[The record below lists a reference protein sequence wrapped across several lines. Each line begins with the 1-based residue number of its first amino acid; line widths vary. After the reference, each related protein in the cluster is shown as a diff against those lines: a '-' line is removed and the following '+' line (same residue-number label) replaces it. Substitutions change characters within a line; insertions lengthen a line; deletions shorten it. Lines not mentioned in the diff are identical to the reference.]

1 MRLATFAKYHSLVNR
16 GGIEPTLTASTL
28 PRQDGRFRKDIQ
40 GLRALAV
47 LMVLAFHAC
56 LPVPG
61 GFVGVDVFFA
71 ISGFVITSMLHREWE
86 ATGRIRLGAFYT
98 RRFKRLAPALAL
110 LVAVTVVASA
120 FVLSPFGAQQ
130 TAGKTALGALLISAN
145 IVITRI
151 TGGYF
156 DAPAAT
162 NPLLHTWSLS
172 VEEQFYLAFPLIV
185 MMGWTVGK
193 RWRRLRVATQVTV
206 ALVAAG
212 SFGAAVLA
220 LSHPPGPRTD
230 WLIGYYGP
238 VSRAWEFAAG
248 ALLSLV
254 ATRLA
259 RTPRSLATALGLG
272 GGAMLGASLWLMSEA
287 TPHPGPWTLLPV
299 LGTLLLLVAGTGQ
312 TNVVSRA
319 LALGPLVKVG
329 DWSYSIYLWHWPLI
343 VLASSRWPD
352 RRWITVAAAI
362 VSFAPALAS
371 YRWVETPLR
380 ELRVLTGAR
389 LARVVAAVVVPAIAL
404 SGAALYAA
412 DHIWA
417 PRLQSGDVTAA
428 LHGEV
433 AWKDHD
439 YRSGGYQPCAD
450 LLRAMVEQGP
460 ETRCQQSKPGP
471 DVDMALLG
479 DSHAEHIFIGLL
491 EALPATNIVYFSVNA
506 FPSKSN
512 PYFTAALNYVIGS
525 PSIKNVIVTAFWAA
539 RGVDEPSLVEV
550 LRSLVKSGKHVFI
563 TDDVPSFSFDPFGC
577 KVHTTG
583 CSQDIAVFRG
593 HYTPYYEMLMSVTRQ
608 VTGVRLMRIAKYL
621 CNEKECSM
629 ALGGDILYADPSH
642 LNMLGS
648 RYVGG
653 RMVAEYWRWLN

>member
-1 MRLATFAKYHSLVNR
+1 MLDVTSA
-16 GGIEPTLTASTL
+16 LTATTL
-28 PRQDGRFRKDIQ
+28 PRQEAPFRKDIQ

-47 LMVLAFHAC
+47 LMVLAFHAR

-61 GFVGVDVFFA
+61 GFLGVDVFFV

-86 ATGRIRLGAFYT
+86 ATGRIRLARFYT
-98 RRFKRLAPALAL
+98 RRFKRLTPALAL
-110 LVAVTVVASA
+110 AVAVTVVASA

-145 IVITRI
+145 FVITRT

-156 DAPAAT
+156 DAPAET

-172 VEEQFYLAFPLIV
+172 VEEQFYLVFPLIV
-185 MMGWTVGK
+185 MMGWMVSK
-193 RWRRLRVATQVTV
+193 RWRRLRVTTPVAV

-212 SFGAAVLA
+212 SFGVAVLA
-220 LSHPPGPRTD
+220 LSHPPAPRTG

-238 VSRAWEFAAG
+238 LSRAWEFAAG
-248 ALLSLV
+248 ALLAMV
-254 ATRLA
+254 ATKLA
-259 RTPRSLATALGLG
+259 RAPRSLATALGLG
-272 GGAMLGASLWLMSEA
+272 GAAMLGASLWLISET

-312 TNVVSRA
+312 TTVVSRA

-352 RRWITVAAAI
+352 RRWVTVVAAI

-380 ELRVLTGAR
+380 QLPVLSGAR
-389 LARVVAAVVVPAIAL
+389 LARLVATVLVPATAL
-404 SGAALYAA
+404 SCAMLYAA

-439 YRSGGYQPCAD
+439 YRSGGYQPCTSV
-450 LLRAMVEQGP
+450 LRTLAGP

-479 DSHAEHIFIGLL
+479 DSHAEHLFIGLL
-491 EALPATNIVYFSVNA
+491 EGLPATNIMYFTVNA
-506 FPSKSN
+506 FPSKSD
-512 PYFTAALNYVIGS
+512 PQFAVALDYVIGT

-539 RGVDEPSLVEV
+539 RGVDEPGLVDV

-563 TDDVPSFSFDPFGC
+563 TDDVPSYSFDPFGC

-583 CSQDIAVFRG
+583 CSQDAAVFRG
-593 HYTPYYEMLMSVTRQ
+593 NYTPYYDKLISVTRQ
-608 VTGVRLMRIAKYL
+608 VPEVRLMRTAKYL
-621 CNEKECSM
+621 CTKNECSM
-629 ALGGDILYADPSH
+629 AVGGDILYADPSH
-642 LNMLGS
+642 LNLLGS

-653 RMVAEYWRWLN
+653 RMVAEYGRWLD